1 MKNMISKKT
10 NKEYLVK
17 KGDNTY
23 FICQKDEF
31 KIFEWLLPYMKS
43 VNIKIQLTERSNN
56 AAKNIY
62 IKWES
67 R

>member
-1 MKNMISKKT
+1 MKNMTSKKT

-17 KGDNTY
+17 KGENTY
-23 FICQKDEF
+23 FIYPKDEF

-43 VNIKIQLTERSNN
+43 INIKIQKERSNN
-56 AAKNIY
+56 ATKNIHT
-62 IKWES
+62 KWES

>member
-1 MKNMISKKT
+1 MKNMTSKKT

-17 KGDNTY
+17 KGENTY
-23 FICQKDEF
+23 FICPKDKF

-56 AAKNIY
+56 ETKNIHT
-62 IKWES
+62 KRES
-67 R
+67 H